1 MIKISQEIQVTNLL
15 NELIAATKVIPK
27 FRVSGSL
34 RYRLSHTRRTRR
46 WCTEREKKFLTK
58 IRRDF
63 QVTHLHHTTQR
74 SVCYT
79 LIRNLGSHSFS
90 E

>member
-34 RYRLSHTRRTRR
+34 RYRLSHTRDGVLRG
-46 WCTEREKKFLTK
+46 KKNFSPKLGG
-58 IRRDF
+58 
-63 QVTHLHHTTQR
+63 R
-74 SVCYT
+74 S
-79 LIRNLGSHSFS
+79 
-90 E
+90 